1 MDKPTIA
8 QRKPIIQRI
17 EPGAYWWCTAVG
29 QLVNLS
35 VTVRTRVH
43 HLVPRKLR
51 SPRLKPS
58 RGAPVSIPVINLFAM
73 APTLV
78 WAMSE

>member
-1 MDKPTIA
+1 MPTG
-8 QRKPIIQRI
+8 
-17 EPGAYWWCTAVG
+17 GALAAG
-29 QLVNLS
+29 QLVNLF

-58 RGAPVSIPVINLFAM
+58 RGAPVSTHVINLFAM
-73 APTLV
+73 GPTLV
-78 WAMSE
+78 WAMSDALSVDLK